1 MTMLKDILAVSLELT
16 AAAIVVAMV
25 WIFAVAMG
33 G

>member
-1 MTMLKDILAVSLELT
+1 MLKTVLETTIELI

-33 G
+33 A

>member
-1 MTMLKDILAVSLELT
+1 MIRYILETTIELT

-33 G
+33 A